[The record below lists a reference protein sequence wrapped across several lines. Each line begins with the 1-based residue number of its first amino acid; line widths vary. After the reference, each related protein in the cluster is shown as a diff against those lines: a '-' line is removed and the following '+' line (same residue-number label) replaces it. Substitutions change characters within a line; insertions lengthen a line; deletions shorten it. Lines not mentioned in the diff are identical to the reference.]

1 MSSTIFPSS
10 LGLLAAYIRTRP
22 VLLVAISGSVAL
34 SFIAGDALATPV
46 LIALGVSQ
54 AMLVP
59 SVSALG
65 VGYVLAALRLGQFGT
80 RLPVLLVLGLAM
92 LGLATLF
99 VVHGAAVALGSSLTL
114 VTLSVAFP
122 ARLLFGMCYGSTQVA
137 SAYAVHQ

>member
-34 SFIAGDALATPV
+34 GFIAGAMDALATPV

-99 VVHGAAVALGSSLTL
+99 VVHGAAVALGSSLT
-114 VTLSVAFP
+114 F
-122 ARLLFGMCYGSTQVA
+122 
-137 SAYAVHQ
+137 